1 MGRNSKPNWVVRR
14 VGHSGQTRRSATTF
28 FALFSQNTAGDS
40 QSVTTLNLPAF
51 SNHTM
56 LSNEEGSPKRL
67 LRILYADDMR
77 ELREVARIALS
88 RDGHL
93 IECVGDGQQ
102 ALDRVTA
109 DPNAYDLVITDH
121 HMPHLNGIELV
132 TRLRA
137 LPFHGK
143 VLIFCSELSPAVN
156 ETYQKLKVDRILYKP
171 VFPSELRQVLA
182 DLFAPLQCS

>member
-1 MGRNSKPNWVVRR
+1 MPG
-14 VGHSGQTRRSATTF
+14 TAF
-28 FALFSQNTAGDS
+28 FAEISQNTVGRTE
-40 QSVTTLNLPAF
+40 SVIFAKPALISEPEFAFPMLP
-51 SNHTM
+51 
-56 LSNEEGSPKRL
+56 NEEGSPKRP

-109 DPNAYDLVITDH
+109 DPSAYDLVITDH

-137 LPFHGK
+137 LPFNGK

>member
-1 MGRNSKPNWVVRR
+1 MLHTESESSSSK
-14 VGHSGQTRRSATTF
+14 
-28 FALFSQNTAGDS
+28 
-40 QSVTTLNLPAF
+40 
-51 SNHTM
+51 
-56 LSNEEGSPKRL
+56 KL

-88 RDGHL
+88 REGHL

-109 DPNAYDLVITDH
+109 DPTAYDLVISDH
-121 HMPHLNGIELV
+121 HMPHVNGVELV
-132 TRLRA
+132 TRLRL

-143 VLIFCSELSPAVN
+143 ILIFCSELSPAVN
-156 ETYQKLKVDRILYKP
+156 ETYHRLNVDRILYKP

-182 DLFAPLQCS
+182 DLFSPAACA